1 MKYILPIVLLMCD
14 ASQWGQQ
21 DGDPITIGHYYKID
35 STILKEERLLQIHL
49 PRDYDP
55 RAEKRYP
62 VLYCLDGEYCF
73 ASSVTTV
80 EQTVYFEEAEGVP
93 AMIVVGIPN
102 PSRECRDR
110 DMFPGQTVGTG
121 SSRFLQFIKQE
132 VIPFV
137 DTHYLTDG
145 TQHLMG
151 QSSSGFFAWWTQLQE
166 PTLFQGIIAT
176 SPSFATCRPY
186 MVDEIQAHVNNE
198 NLNKAYLYLA
208 RGGLGREEGVAESLG
223 MLLPLLAPAQG
234 LTIRVKVYE
243 ELGHVPYPAL
253 YDALKTMGT
262 DRLWQPTSRG
272 R

>member
-1 MKYILPIVLLMCD
+1 MMKCIFLSTVLLMCD
-14 ASQWGQQ
+14 ASLWAQK
-21 DGDPITIGHYYKID
+21 DGDPITIGHYCKLD
-35 STILKEERLLQIHL
+35 SAILNEERILQISL
-49 PRDYDP
+49 PRNYDP
-55 RAEKRYP
+55 HAEKRYP

-110 DMFPGQTVGTG
+110 DMFPGQTAGTG
-121 SSRFLQFIKQE
+121 SSRFLQFIQQE
-132 VIPFV
+132 VIAFV
-137 DTHYLTDG
+137 DSHYLTNG
-145 TQHLMG
+145 TQLLMG

-186 MVDEIQAHVNNE
+186 MINEIQTHAEND

-208 RGGLGREEGVAESLG
+208 RGTLGREEGVAES
-223 MLLPLLAPAQG
+223 MAMFLPLLAPAEG

-253 YDALKTMGT
+253 YNALKTMGT
-262 DRLWQPTSRG
+262 DRLWH
-272 R
+272 